1 MKNLF
6 FALILSAT
14 MAKAQNAQPPAPPAP
29 PTPPA
34 APAEPATPTPTIPPP
49 AGDVKP
55 AGKPEK
61 VKPLSPGDQKFAKKA
76 SEVLQYQLKLADR
89 ARTVKE
95 DAELAAWAGTKAK
108 ELTTKWTPFADICG
122 KFGYTDVSLDITKKE
137 TAEIGKLSKAKPE
150 KFKQEYLELFMKE
163 SKNALRDMENA
174 PKMVQNAELK
184 TWAEGFVT
192 TLKANAPEI
201 ETKYKEEK
209 KRK

>member
-6 FALILSAT
+6 FALILSTAI
-14 MAKAQNAQPPAPPAP
+14 ANAQNAQPPVPPAP

-34 APAEPATPTPTIPPP
+34 APAEPAPPAIPPP
-49 AGDVKP
+49 ASEVKP
-55 AGKPEK
+55 AGKVEK

-89 ARTVKE
+89 GRTLKD
-95 DAELAAWAGTKAK
+95 DAALATWAGAKAK
-108 ELTTKWTPFADICG
+108 EFTSKWTPLADICG
-122 KFGYTDVSLDITKKE
+122 KYSYTDVALDISKKE
-137 TAEIGKLSKAKPE
+137 TGEISKLSKAKDE
-150 KFKQEYLELFMKE
+150 KFRQEYLELFMKE
-163 SKNALRDMENA
+163 SKSALRDMENA

-192 TLKANAPEI
+192 VLKANAPEI